1 MIFKILGI
9 RNQNSHD
16 RQKSGGQN
24 WKHFREDT
32 HQNPPRGRT
41 LGQES
46 YSCNRKARQTSDCRQ
61 PAPPFSPP
69 TPQENQGHSPTR
81 NKSAVSA
88 VPRPKGAAPSLV
100 SSLPLHPEPEA
111 RPATMPWT
119 EPGWEWVRQTRA
131 LPMHPGH
138 RRAEPDTGRFSELN
152 GGPLF
157 LAARSIL
164 GITGERRQLRGCRVG
179 WGTARGRK
187 REDRAGRGC
196 VKAPPPTGPDWGG
209 GVCAEARRLRGHICP
224 YSCFLLGTA
233 NPAGGHWAP

>member
-9 RNQNSHD
+9 RNRNSHN
-16 RQKSGGQN
+16 RQKAEGGQN
-24 WKHFREDT
+24 WKYFREDT

-41 LGQES
+41 LGRES
-46 YSCNRKARQTSDCRQ
+46 YSCNRKARQTSDLSQTSDCRQ

-88 VPRPKGAAPSLV
+88 VPRLKGAAPSLV
-100 SSLPLHPEPEA
+100 SSLPLHPGPEV

-119 EPGWEWVRQTRA
+119 EPGWEWARQTLA
-131 LPMHPGH
+131 LPMRPGH

-164 GITGERRQLRGCRVG
+164 GITGGRR
-179 WGTARGRK
+179 
-187 REDRAGRGC
+187 
-196 VKAPPPTGPDWGG
+196 
-209 GVCAEARRLRGHICP
+209 
-224 YSCFLLGTA
+224 
-233 NPAGGHWAP
+233 